1 MIVVKDTVNK
11 YKITTLQER
20 MLALLRFRRYQ
31 ALG

>member
-11 YKITTLQER
+11 YKITTLQEWR
-20 MLALLRFRRYQ
+20 LALLRFRRYQ